1 MHGAL
6 KRTDALSGNI
16 FYSKSIV
23 NLSMT
28 ANQSEYA
35 TIINSLVMAIK
46 SGLFGLLNLGN
57 GPRRKAK
64 EKRKTRQRA
73 EAKCQNPVSDLAHI
87 HLAAP
92 FVLL

>member
-64 EKRKTRQRA
+64 EKEKQGSGRKLSARTLSRT
-73 EAKCQNPVSDLAHI
+73 SHTST
-87 HLAAP
+87 
-92 FVLL
+92 